1 MSKIGKYIRTK
12 KHTSY
17 VEKYVVELRNQ
28 LISQVCLHGAVDV
41 NTRILYLKY
50 NNHLKELNKLG

>member
-41 NTRILYLKY
+41 NTRRLYLKY
-50 NNHLKELNKLG
+50 NNRLKELNNLK